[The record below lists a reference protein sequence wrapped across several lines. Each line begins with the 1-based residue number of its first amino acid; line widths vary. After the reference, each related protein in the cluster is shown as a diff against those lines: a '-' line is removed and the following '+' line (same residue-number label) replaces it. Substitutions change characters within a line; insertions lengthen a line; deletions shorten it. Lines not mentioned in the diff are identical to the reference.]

1 MIQSGGFR
9 IRVDLRDP
17 GHGDSTEGSTGGL
30 EDDSLGSALGVGPLL
45 GGVGM
50 SAAFSLGLFCGGGRS
65 STSGGLGNGC
75 SSDCISCLRFRKNVL
90 SPTLTP

>member
-1 MIQSGGFR
+1 MIQLVSGGFR

-65 STSGGLGNGC
+65 SSGGLSNGC
-75 SSDCISCLRFRKNVL
+75 SSDRISCL
-90 SPTLTP
+90 